1 VTIDEILRQVT
12 DGATL
17 EGPYWTEPV
26 KVLVAKARGTR
37 IELQTVGLHTK
48 RLWNKLLKAE
58 DFGEAIK
65 ITQACELAALTG
77 NPTHFRLAAEAHRIR
92 LAFQYDPHFA
102 VSVSQVDP
110 LPHQMDAVYSHLLTQ
125 PQIRF
130 LIADDPGAGKTI
142 MAGLAL
148 KELKFRGLVERT
160 LIVTPANLTDQW
172 RRELQDKFGETFTV
186 VNRGTV
192 GAAYGRNVWDDNPQC
207 ITSIDF
213 VARQDEIL
221 NLLRD
226 VRWDLC
232 IVDEA
237 HKMAAYRYGQK
248 VDKTQRYEFGEFLRD
263 RTDHFLFLT
272 ATPHKGDP
280 NNFALLLQLL
290 DKDLYVTGDI
300 LAEASAHDENRI
312 MIRRLKEDMK
322 KFDGSPCFPPR
333 KVQTLPYKL
342 TPDELTLYEAVT
354 DYVRNNFQ
362 RALAAE
368 NRNVGLAL
376 TVLQRR
382 LASSMAAIRLSLE
395 RRLKRLRDLQKLGKL
410 KQEYGDL
417 PEDLDDLTE
426 AERWHFE
433 DDLVERLTMAETMA
447 ELEAEIEDLERLVS
461 LAKTNEKGVAETKF
475 VELRDVVC
483 QHLSGK
489 NERLLVFTEHKDTLD
504 FLVRKLTSLGFH
516 CCTIHGGMSLE
527 KRIGAEREFYERK
540 PSIMVATEAAGEGIN
555 LQFCSLMVNYDI
567 PWNPNRLEQRMG
579 RIHRYK
585 QEREVMIFNLV
596 AQNTREGE
604 VMDCLLRKLDDMRK
618 ALGSDRVYDVIGEII
633 PIPRFDAL
641 MKDWLARR
649 RTMDEILADI
659 DLQTDETQVAKI
671 RADMNDRSLGSRY
684 IDLSKLDADRQ
695 KSKEQRLMPEY
706 IEKFFVEA
714 YRSFGGTIAPL
725 KDEKGVWSIIRVPP
739 ELRKLDGAI
748 ERRFGKVGQSYPK
761 LTFDKDQSQGYSEV
775 EFIGPGD
782 PLFEG
787 IVERVLREYGGS
799 LRQGATFYNADAT
812 EATVLWLLKCGVE
825 DGRGQ
830 TIGERLV
837 AVHGRMRA
845 EDRVRKKDNEST
857 SSSPALNSPRSVLF
871 SKSQPYA
878 LLDLKAPESAALV
891 PAIVR
896 QTATSEDV
904 VIDWALDEVTPQ
916 YFAEINDRRGR
927 ELGIKEKYVRKS
939 LQYLIGE
946 SVKKIA
952 KYDQQ
957 LRPIRDEGDPKRLS
971 LQGNRAQ
978 EEARKA
984 ELSHRLKS
992 RLGEIEQESHLS
1004 EKPPEVLGV
1013 AVILPAPREL
1023 VACVEGMESDPEV
1036 EAIAIEFVAKYEIE
1050 QGRKPVSV
1058 EEENCGWDITSL
1070 WEGQTERYIEVKGR
1084 ASVGGVALTPN
1095 EWIKAQRFREQYW
1108 LYVVSNCRTMPELS
1122 LVQNPASK
1130 LTPREEVSVV
1140 RYLVDQSDWRRASNS
1155 PEPKGLSGA
1164 PTFNREGSR

>member
-1 VTIDEILRQVT
+1 MNPEQVLRQLAE
-12 DGATL
+12 GATL
-17 EGPYWTEPV
+17 EGPHWTEPV
-26 KVLVAKARGTR
+26 RVLTAKARGTK
-37 IELQTVGLHTK
+37 IEIQAVGLHTK

-58 DFGEAIK
+58 DFDGAIK
-65 ITQACELAALTG
+65 VTQAGQLAALTG
-77 NPTHFRLAAEAHRIR
+77 NPTQFRLAAEAHRIR

-142 MAGLAL
+142 MAGLTL

-172 RRELQDKFGETFTV
+172 RRELQDKFGESFTV
-186 VNRGTV
+186 INRGTV
-192 GAAYGRNVWDDNPQC
+192 GAAYGRNVWDDTAQC

-213 VARQDEIL
+213 VSRQDDIL

-226 VRWDLC
+226 VRWHLC

-248 VDKTQRYEFGEFLRD
+248 VNKTQRYEFGEFLRD
-263 RTDHFLFLT
+263 RAEHFLFLT

-280 NNFALLLQLL
+280 DNFALLLQLL

-300 LAEASAHDENRI
+300 LAEASAHGENRI

-333 KVQTLPYKL
+333 NVKTLPYKL

-354 DYVRNNFQ
+354 DYVQHNFQ
-362 RALAAE
+362 RAMQAE

-382 LASSMAAIRLSLE
+382 LASSLAAIRMSLE

-410 KQEYGDL
+410 KQEYGEL
-417 PEDLDDLTE
+417 PDDLDDLTE
-426 AERWHFE
+426 AERWQFE
-433 DDLVERLTMAETMA
+433 DDLVERLTMSETMA
-447 ELEAEIEDLERLVS
+447 ELESEIEDLERLVK
-461 LAKTNEKGVAETKF
+461 LAKANEKNVPETKF
-475 VELRDVVC
+475 EELRSVVSA
-483 QHLSGK
+483 HLSGRD
-489 NERLLVFTEHKDTLD
+489 ERLLVFTEHKDTLD
-504 FLVRKLTSLGFH
+504 FLVRKLTNLGFH

-527 KRIGAEREFYERK
+527 KRIEAEREFFERK
-540 PSIMVATEAAGEGIN
+540 PSVMVATEAAGEGIN
-555 LQFCSLMVNYDI
+555 LQFCSLMANYDI

-596 AQNTREGE
+596 AKNTREGE
-604 VMDCLLRKLDDMRK
+604 VMDRLLRKLEDMRK

-633 PIPRFDAL
+633 PVPKFDAL
-641 MKDWLARR
+641 MKDWLAKR
-649 RTMDEILADI
+649 RTMAEILAEI
-659 DLQTDETQVAKI
+659 DLQTDETQVARI
-671 RADMNDRSLGSRY
+671 RADMDDRSLGSRY

-714 YRSFGGTIAPL
+714 YRSFGGTIAPVR
-725 KDEKGVWSIIRVPP
+725 EAKGVWSISRVPP
-739 ELRKLDGAI
+739 DLRKLDGAM
-748 ERRFGKVGQSYPK
+748 ERRFGKIGQTYPK
-761 LTFDKDQSQGYSEV
+761 ITFDKEQSQGYSEV
-775 EFIGPGD
+775 EFVGPGH

-787 IVERVLREYGGS
+787 VVERVLRDYGGS
-799 LRQGATFYNADAT
+799 LRQGATFYNAEAT
-812 EATVLWLLKCGVE
+812 EPTVLWLLKCGVE

-837 AVHGRMRA
+837 AVHCTNNRFR
-845 EDRVRKKDNEST
+845 
-857 SSSPALNSPRSVLF
+857 
-871 SKSQPYA
+871 KSQPYA
-878 LLDLKAPESAALV
+878 LLDLKAPETAADV
-891 PAIVR
+891 PAAVR

-904 VIDWALDEVTPQ
+904 VIDWSLDEVTPE
-916 YFAEINDRRGR
+916 YFAEINERRSR

-939 LQYLIGE
+939 LQYLIGL

-952 KYDQQ
+952 KYDSQ
-957 LRPIRDEGDPKRLS
+957 LRPLRDENDPKRLS

-984 ELSHRLKS
+984 DLSHRLKV
-992 RLGEIEQESHLS
+992 RLEEIEQESHLS

-1013 AVILPAPREL
+1013 AVILPSPKEI
-1023 VACVEGMESDPEV
+1023 VASVEGMESDPEV
-1036 EAIAIEFVAKYEIE
+1036 EAIAIEYVKNYEIE

-1058 EEENCGWDITSL
+1058 EEENCGWDLTSL
-1070 WEGQTERYIEVKGR
+1070 LSGQTDRYIEVKGR
-1084 ASVGGVALTPN
+1084 AGVGGVALTPN
-1095 EWIKAQRFREQYW
+1095 EWIKAQRFGKEYW
-1108 LYVVSNCRTMPELS
+1108 LYVVVNCKGTPELY
-1122 LVQNPASK
+1122 LIQDPASK
-1130 LTPREEVSVV
+1130 LSPKEEVSVV
-1140 RYLVDQSDWRRASNS
+1140 RYLVGQGDWKRAAGES
-1155 PEPKGLSGA
+1155 EKK
-1164 PTFNREGSR
+1164 

>member
-1 VTIDEILRQVT
+1 
-12 DGATL
+12 
-17 EGPYWTEPV
+17 
-26 KVLVAKARGTR
+26 
-37 IELQTVGLHTK
+37 
-48 RLWNKLLKAE
+48 
-58 DFGEAIK
+58 
-65 ITQACELAALTG
+65 
-77 NPTHFRLAAEAHRIR
+77 
-92 LAFQYDPHFA
+92 
-102 VSVSQVDP
+102 
-110 LPHQMDAVYSHLLTQ
+110 
-125 PQIRF
+125 
-130 LIADDPGAGKTI
+130 

-192 GAAYGRNVWDDNPQC
+192 GAAYGRNVWDDSAQC

-213 VARQDEIL
+213 VARQDDIL

-232 IVDEA
+232 IIDEA

-248 VDKTQRYEFGEFLRD
+248 VNKTQRYEFGEFLRD
-263 RTDHFLFLT
+263 RTDHLLFLT

-280 NNFALLLQLL
+280 DNFALLLQLL

-312 MIRRLKEDMK
+312 MIRRLKEDMR

-333 KVQTLPYKL
+333 NVQTLPYEL
-342 TPDELTLYEAVT
+342 TPDELVLYNAVT
-354 DYVRNNFQ
+354 DYVQDNFQ
-362 RALAAE
+362 RAEAAA

-382 LASSMAAIRLSLE
+382 LASSVASIRLSLE
-395 RRLKRLRDLQKLGKL
+395 RRLKRLKDLQKLGKL
-410 KQEYGDL
+410 KQEYGELPDDL
-417 PEDLDDLTE
+417 EDLTE
-426 AERWHFE
+426 ADRWHFE

-447 ELEAEIEDLERLVS
+447 ELENEIEDIDRLVK
-461 LAKTNEKGVAETKF
+461 LGRTNERTIPETKF
-475 VELRDVVC
+475 EELRNVVSK
-483 QHLSGK
+483 HISGRD
-489 NERLLVFTEHKDTLD
+489 ERLLVFTEHKDTLD
-504 FLVRKLTSLGFH
+504 FLVRRLTNLGFH

-527 KRIGAEREFYERK
+527 KRIAAEREFYERK

-585 QEREVMIFNLV
+585 QDQEVMIFNLV
-596 AQNTREGE
+596 AENTREGE
-604 VMDCLLRKLDDMRK
+604 VMNRLLIKLKDMRT
-618 ALGSDRVYDVIGEII
+618 ALGSDRVYDVIGDII
-633 PIPRFDAL
+633 PVPKLDAL

-649 RTMDEILADI
+649 RTMAEILEEI
-659 DLQTDETQVAKI
+659 DLQTDETQVARI
-671 RADMNDRSLGSRY
+671 RTDMNDRSLGSRY
-684 IDLSKLDADRQ
+684 IDLSRLDADRQ

-706 IEKFFVEA
+706 IQQFFIEA
-714 YRSFGGTIAPL
+714 FRSFGGTVAPV
-725 KDEKGVWSIIRVPP
+725 KDEKGIWSVSRVPP
-739 ELRKLDGAI
+739 DLRKLPESL
-748 ERRFGKVGQSYPK
+748 ERRFGKIGQAYPRI
-761 LTFDKDQSQGYSEV
+761 TFDKEQTGGYGEV
-775 EFIGPGD
+775 EFIGPGH

-799 LRQGATFYNADAT
+799 LRQGAVFYNADAT
-812 EATVLWLLKCGVE
+812 DATVLWLLKCAVE

-837 AVHGRMRA
+837 AVHSA
-845 EDRVRKKDNEST
+845 SDRFR
-857 SSSPALNSPRSVLF
+857 
-871 SKSQPYA
+871 KSQPYA
-878 LLDLKAPESAALV
+878 LLDLKAPESAASV
-891 PAIVR
+891 PLAVR
-896 QTATSEDV
+896 QTAAIHDA
-904 VIDWALDEVTPQ
+904 VIDWSLEQVTPE
-916 YFAEINDRRGR
+916 YFAEIDDRRSR

-957 LRPIRDEGDPKRLS
+957 LRPLRDENDPKRLS

-984 ELSHRLKS
+984 ELSHRLKG
-992 RLGEIEQESHLS
+992 RLVEIEQESHLS

-1013 AVILPAPREL
+1013 AVILPPPREV
-1023 VACVEGMESDPEV
+1023 VASVEGMESDPEV
-1036 EAIAIEFVAKYEIE
+1036 EAIAINFVKTYEIE

-1070 WEGQTERYIEVKGR
+1070 VGGQTDRYIEVKGR
-1084 ASVGGVALTPN
+1084 GSVGGVVLTPN
-1095 EWIKAQRFREQYW
+1095 EWIKAQRFGKDYW
-1108 LYVVSNCRTMPELS
+1108 LYVVVNCKTEPELF
-1122 LVQNPASK
+1122 LIQDPASK
-1130 LTPREEVSVV
+1130 LVPRDEVKVV
-1140 RYLVDQSDWRRASNS
+1140 RYVVAQPDWQRAALPSQPSNS
-1155 PEPKGLSGA
+1155 RRVLSSTPEVNS
-1164 PTFNREGSR
+1164 